1 MDSVHE
7 KYRMLS
13 DALKKTDG
21 IAVAF
26 SGGTDSSFL
35 LYAAKEALGEKVLA
49 VTAASP
55 FVPKRE
61 VQAAKA
67 FCETYGIRHTVIPA
81 SALNIDG
88 LRHNPP
94 DRCYLCK
101 RQIMGA
107 ILEEA
112 RRQGITWVAEG
123 ANADDETQYRPGTR
137 AVKELGVLSPLKEA
151 GLTKAEIRQ
160 LSLEMGLP
168 TWDKPANACLATRF
182 LTNEPITD
190 EGLLAVEA
198 AEDLLHDKGFL
209 QVRVRLHNDLVRIET
224 PTNDLSRF
232 IASDAPSAVCA
243 LLKQKGFRFITLD
256 LEGYKTGNMDVLGK
270 L

>member
-1 MDSVHE
+1 MDGVYE

-13 DALKKTDG
+13 DALQKTDG

-160 LSLEMGLP
+160 LS
-168 TWDKPANACLATRF
+168 
-182 LTNEPITD
+182 
-190 EGLLAVEA
+190 
-198 AEDLLHDKGFL
+198 
-209 QVRVRLHNDLVRIET
+209 
-224 PTNDLSRF
+224 
-232 IASDAPSAVCA
+232 
-243 LLKQKGFRFITLD
+243 
-256 LEGYKTGNMDVLGK
+256 
-270 L
+270 